1 MDSFGVLARPSDGV
15 GPEGGPGRAHSEPVR
30 VAEPQVSDLS
40 VWRNGKAEPN
50 RQPKIGKKK
59 SVGGLMV
66 GDVVRESTGRQKK
79 DWDW

>member
-1 MDSFGVLARPSDGV
+1 M
-15 GPEGGPGRAHSEPVR
+15 
-30 VAEPQVSDLS
+30 AEPQVSDLS